1 MKIYIS
7 SELSRQE
14 KKSLCDRQNV
24 SLENALRICSEIEKN
39 ILKKGDDAL
48 REYTEKFDGI
58 ALENFQVPEEKL
70 KNAVISQ
77 ELQESISLASKNIT
91 TFHASQMTRE
101 EKIEVMPEVTCWR
114 ESRAIENVGLYI
126 PGGTAPLFST
136 ILMLAIPAQIA
147 GCKNIVLCTP
157 PNKNGDIAPEI
168 LWTAHFLGITKIYAV
183 GGAQAI
189 FALAH
194 GTQQIP
200 KVDKIFGPGNQ
211 FVTAAKIMASQKVAI
226 DMPAGPSEVLV
237 MADKDSNPVYVAA
250 DLLSQC
256 EHGADSQAVLLC
268 DDSDFLLSVEKEI
281 KKQLS
286 TLPRKD
292 VAQKSLQN
300 SFSVLCDSLA
310 EIVNFSNEYAPE
322 HLIIH
327 QKNWESVLPNII
339 NAGSV
344 FCGEYSPESVGDYS
358 SGTNHTLPT
367 SGFAKNY
374 SGVNV
379 ESFLKKITFQHLTK
393 KGLRFLGSATETMA
407 AAEGLDA
414 HKNAVSLRL
423 KNDS

>member
-1 MKIYIS
+1 MKKYLL
-7 SELSRQE
+7 SELSHQE
-14 KKSLCDRQNV
+14 KKFLCNRQNV
-24 SLENALRICSEIEKN
+24 SLGNALHICSEIEKN
-39 ILKKGDDAL
+39 ILEKGDDAL

-58 ALENFQVPEEKL
+58 TLENFQVSGEKI
-70 KNAVISQ
+70 KKAVISQ

-91 TFHASQMTRE
+91 TFHTSQMTRE

-114 ESRAIENVGLYI
+114 EFRAIENVGLYI

-136 ILMLAIPAQIA
+136 ILMLGIPAKIA
-147 GCKNIVLCTP
+147 GCKNIILCTP
-157 PNKNGDIAPEI
+157 PDKNGNIAPEI
-168 LWTAHFLGITKIYAV
+168 LWTADFLGITKIYAI

-189 FALAH
+189 FAMTH

-200 KVDKIFGPGNQ
+200 KVDKIFGPGNP
-211 FVTAAKIMASQKVAI
+211 FVTAAKIIASQKIAI

-237 MADKDSNPVYVAA
+237 MADANSHPAYVAS

-256 EHGADSQAVLLC
+256 EHGTDSQAVLLC
-268 DDSDFLLSVEKEI
+268 DNPDFLHSVDKEI
-281 KKQLS
+281 EKQLFV
-286 TLPRKD
+286 LPRKNI
-292 VAQKSLQN
+292 AQKSLEN
-300 SFSVLCDSLA
+300 SFSVLCNSLA
-310 EIVNFSNEYAPE
+310 EMIDFSNEYAPE

-327 QKNWESVLPNII
+327 QKNWESIVPNII

-393 KGLRFLGSATETMA
+393 KGLRLLGSATETMA
-407 AAEGLDA
+407 AAEGLEA

-423 KNDS
+423 QS